1 MSNSNL
7 ALSIMAHDDHR
18 DKFTTVGCNFMKMI
32 STLHP
37 ISLPDRFSDVHPFYE
52 FMVLFSD
59 LPDFQVDGLHVSCR
73 AQTIL
78 PINPGQQHGVIR
90 GSSRV
95 SYILILFEREAM
107 DRLIRQVSG
116 SPFCHGFINKPQPLR
131 ADIRHVMMRLLQEK
145 DGLPVGREIIVQR
158 LAEELAVLLVRHY
171 YPTLAEAGPGNPD
184 LLSGEQLRFQPA
196 IRLMHSDYASRLT
209 IEMMAELNQMNSF
222 NFIRAFK
229 KAFNVSPY
237 TYLTRLRIACAKQ
250 KLTKGNMPA
259 SKIGKSCGFQSAS
272 RFSAVFLKVT
282 GMTPSEYRK
291 ANLPDGSA

>member
-7 ALSIMAHDDHR
+7 ALSIMAHDDYR
-18 DKFTTVGCNFMKMI
+18 EKFTTVGCSFMKMI
-32 STLHP
+32 STLRP

-59 LPDFQVDGLHVSCR
+59 LPEFQIDGHRVSCQ

-78 PINPGQQHGVIR
+78 PINPGQQHGVIK

-95 SYILILFEREAM
+95 SYTLILFEREAM

-116 SPFCHGFINKPQPLR
+116 SPFSQGFPNMPQPLR
-131 ADIRHVMMRLLQEK
+131 VDIRHVLMRLLQEK
-145 DGLPVGREIIVQR
+145 DGLPIGREIIVPR

-171 YPTLAEAGPGNPD
+171 YQPLVETGPGNPD

-196 IRLMHSDYASRLT
+196 IRLMHNEFAKRLT
-209 IEMMAELNQMNSF
+209 IEQMAELNQMNSF

-229 KAFNVSPY
+229 KAFNTSPY
-237 TYLTRLRIACAKQ
+237 SYLTRLRIACAKQ
-250 KLTKGNMPA
+250 KLAKSNMPA
-259 SKIGKSCGFQSAS
+259 AKIGKSCGFQSAS
-272 RFSAVFLKVT
+272 RFSAVFFKVT
-282 GMTPSEYRK
+282 GMTPSQYRK
-291 ANLPDGSA
+291 ASQPDS